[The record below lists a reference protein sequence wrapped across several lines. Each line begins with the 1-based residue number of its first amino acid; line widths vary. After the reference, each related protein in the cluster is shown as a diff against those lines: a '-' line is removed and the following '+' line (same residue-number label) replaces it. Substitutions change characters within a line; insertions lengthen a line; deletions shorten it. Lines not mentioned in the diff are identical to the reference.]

1 MDIRRDQGA
10 PTLLFKNRA
19 MISAS
24 MQDGRAA
31 DPLAPATVLL
41 MATACAFAVATLYYN
56 QPLLPE
62 IGASFGRSVSDAS
75 LIATLTQLGY
85 AAGLLLFVPLGDK
98 VNRKRLILVLL
109 ISNIASLLAVIAAP
123 SFAMLLL
130 ASFALGMTAVTAQ
143 VVIPAVSGIA
153 APESR
158 GRIVGTLLSGLS
170 AGLLFART
178 LSGLVGAH
186 AGWRTMFVVAIGI
199 DLALMIIVIFR
210 LPKTKPGSTQ
220 SYPALLASLWTLVRK
235 EPVLRA
241 AALTGFLMFAA
252 FSALWASLAAL
263 IARPPYGF
271 GPDIAGAF
279 GFAGIA
285 GLLASPYIGRAVD
298 RFGSAIV
305 LGAGAATVALAFAC
319 VAGAANHLGLLIGA
333 MVLLDIGNRAG
344 LVANQHR
351 IYALS
356 TEARSRLNTV
366 FMTCYFLGGA
376 TGAAVAAPVAAHSGW
391 PGLAATGSGFALA
404 ALVVHCVTLRSGKRQ
419 QEPSQHPPKI
429 GKTT

>member
-1 MDIRRDQGA
+1 M
-10 PTLLFKNRA
+10 T
-19 MISAS
+19 SAS

-62 IGASFGRSVSDAS
+62 IGASFGRSAS
-75 LIATLTQLGY
+75 ATGLIATLTQLGY
-85 AAGLLLFVPLGDK
+85 AAGLLLFVPLGDR
-98 VNRKRLILVLL
+98 VNRKRLILILL
-109 ISNIASLLAVIAAP
+109 TGNIASLLAVIAAP
-123 SFAMLLL
+123 SFSALLL

-143 VVIPAVSGIA
+143 VVIPAVSGLA

-178 LSGLVGAH
+178 LSGFVGAH
-186 AGWRTMFVVAIGI
+186 AGWRAMFVIAIGI
-199 DLALMIIVIFR
+199 DLALMATIALR
-210 LPKTKPGSTQ
+210 LPKTTPGSTQ
-220 SYPALLASLWTLVRK
+220 SYPVLLASLWTLVRR
-235 EPVLRA
+235 EPILRA

-263 IARPPYGF
+263 VALPPYRF
-271 GPDIAGAF
+271 GPDVAGAF

-285 GLLASPYIGRAVD
+285 GLLASPSIGRAVD

-305 LGAGAATVALAFAC
+305 LGAGAVTVALAFAC
-319 VAGAANHLGLLIGA
+319 VTGAASHLGLLIGA

-351 IYALS
+351 IYTLS
-356 TEARSRLNTV
+356 NEARSRLNTV
-366 FMTCYFLGGA
+366 FMTGYFLGGA
-376 TGAAVAAPVAAHSGW
+376 TGAAVAAPVAVHYGW
-391 PGLAATGSGFALA
+391 PGLATTGASFALA
-404 ALVVHCVTLRSGKRQ
+404 ALAVHLVTLRSGKRGQ
-419 QEPSQHPPKI
+419 QPSQHPPKT
-429 GKTT
+429 GETA